1 MGGLVDPVKLLEA
14 GFSGLSFLLVWL
26 AFLLLRDEQRK
37 RVARARV
44 ERMIYVF
51 IAFALIIALMNLIEA
66 AGLIAGA
73 AGSD

>member
-1 MGGLVDPVKLLEA
+1 MGVLVDPVKQMEA